1 MNEDSI
7 QMRCEDALPLV
18 PTYLDGEV
26 SEAQAAPLRQHLL
39 ACAACRGSAQEQK
52 TLHRW
57 FEPCAAAAVSVPA
70 GFSARVARRAFAGD
84 TGERPA
90 VATAADEERGRL
102 LRFVLQATAVAAA
115 LMLALA
121 IALRSEELPP
131 GDDLRAEDRV
141 APKVEDVIEKLE
153 RLNADDARARLE
165 ETPAGTD
172 AGSGE

>member
-52 TLHRW
+52 TLSRW
-57 FEPCAAAAVSVPA
+57 FEPGAAAAVSIPT
-70 GFSARVARRAFAGD
+70 GFAARVARRAFAGD
-84 TGERPA
+84 TGERPM
-90 VATAADEERGRL
+90 AAAGDEERGRL
-102 LRFVLQATAVAAA
+102 LRFVLQVTAVAAA

-141 APKVEDVIEKLE
+141 APKVEDVVEKLE
-153 RLNADDARARLE
+153 RLNADDARARPE
-165 ETPAGTD
+165 ETPASSD